1 MDVNKLRNIQSKI
14 ENKQNRIENRLI
26 SLLVQFSILQV
37 LTLGFSGCTN
47 TLYSER
53 QLKRIATSETAETA
67 QGESAMSSDNDGKTA
82 TPETSASKSASDLQ
96 EKVSRSMRIQTEP
109 GDQLISEELV
119 GDQAISN
126 ELGAEATP
134 RVIAETADKYTVNLV
149 KIDEQTLT
157 VGESTLTV
165 NDIINNNSQSILVGQ
180 WNSLKPYYGTIE
192 IQEQLFIKTV
202 NDLSSQILQ
211 IDEANQ
217 YELVDS
223 AGTYYL
229 PKDNNIEPIKY
240 IITDN
245 SGFKAVYVIARD
257 LGTSEVGLYR
267 LDYKANLTLAKDPSP
282 FKGSLRL
289 DELSPV
295 RLYENAEKY
304 QQFKVVYNVD
314 PQVAIKNM
322 AAGDVKL
329 EDIRNIS
336 VSINQFTRNV
346 ELDTPYM
353 IRNPGANSEQTIKV
367 QVGLYNPDS
376 GEIVTYSG
384 TFDYDI
390 TSKENVINLYEIVNN
405 NEVLES
411 ITK

>member
-1 MDVNKLRNIQSKI
+1 MDVNKLRNR
-14 ENKQNRIENRLI
+14 QNRIGNRLI
-26 SLLVQFSILQV
+26 SLLVQFSIIQA

-53 QLKRIATSETAETA
+53 QLKRIATAETAETA
-67 QGESAMSSDNDGKTA
+67 QGESAESSDNDGKTA
-82 TPETSASKSASDLQ
+82 TPETSVSKSASDLQ

-109 GDQLISEELV
+109 RDQLISEESV

-126 ELGAEATP
+126 DLGAEATP
-134 RVIAETADKYTVNLV
+134 ETADKYTVNLV

-157 VGESTLTV
+157 VGESTLTI
-165 NDIINNNSQSILVGQ
+165 NDIINNNSQAILVGQ

-192 IQEQLFIKTV
+192 IQEQLFIKAV
-202 NDLSSQILQ
+202 NDLSGQILQ

-229 PKDNNIEPIKY
+229 PKENNIEPIKY
-240 IITDN
+240 IIADN
-245 SGFKAVYVIARD
+245 SGLKAVYVIARD
-257 LGTSEVGLYR
+257 LETSEVGLYR

-353 IRNPGANSEQTIKV
+353 IRNPGGNSEQTIKV

-376 GEIVTYSG
+376 GKIVTYSG
-384 TFDYDI
+384 TFDYGI

>member
-1 MDVNKLRNIQSKI
+1 MDVNKLSNR
-14 ENKQNRIENRLI
+14 QNRIENRVI
-26 SLLVQFSILQV
+26 SLLVQFSIIQV

-53 QLKRIATSETAETA
+53 QLKRIATAETAETA
-67 QGESAMSSDNDGKTA
+67 QGESAKSSDNDGKTA
-82 TPETSASKSASDLQ
+82 TPETSVSKGASDLQ
-96 EKVSRSMRIQTEP
+96 EKVSRSMKIQAEP
-109 GDQLISEELV
+109 RDQLTSDELV
-119 GDQAISN
+119 SDQAISS
-126 ELGAEATP
+126 ESGAEVTSEVTS
-134 RVIAETADKYTVNLV
+134 RTADKYTINLV

-165 NDIINNNSQSILVGQ
+165 NDIINNNSQAILVGK

-192 IQEQLFIKTV
+192 IQEQLFIKAV

-217 YELVDS
+217 YELIDS
-223 AGTYYL
+223 AGTYYM

-245 SGFKAVYVIARD
+245 SGSKAVYVIARD
-257 LGTSEVGLYR
+257 LETSEVGLYR
-267 LDYKANLTLAKDPSP
+267 LDYKANLALAKDPSP

-289 DELSPV
+289 DDLSTV

-304 QQFKVVYNVD
+304 QQFKVVYSVD

-336 VSINQFTRNV
+336 VNINQFTRNV
-346 ELDTPYM
+346 ELGTLYM
-353 IRNPGANSEQTIKV
+353 VRNPGEKSEQTIKA
-367 QVGLYNPDS
+367 QVGIYNPDS

-384 TFDYDI
+384 TFDYDN
-390 TSKENVINLYEIVNN
+390 TSKENVINIYEIVNN
-405 NEVLES
+405 NEILES

>member
-1 MDVNKLRNIQSKI
+1 MDVNKLINRQ
-14 ENKQNRIENRLI
+14 NKIENRLI
-26 SLLVQFSILQV
+26 SLLVQFSIMQV

-53 QLKRIATSETAETA
+53 QLKRIATAETAETA
-67 QGESAMSSDNDGKTA
+67 QSESAKSSDDGKTA
-82 TPETSASKSASDLQ
+82 TPETSTSESAGDIQ
-96 EKVSRSMRIQTEP
+96 EKVSRSMKIQAEP
-109 GDQLISEELV
+109 RTQLIPEEPIS
-119 GDQAISN
+119 DQAISS
-126 ELGAEATP
+126 ESDAEVTP
-134 RVIAETADKYTVNLV
+134 KTTDKYTVNLV
-149 KIDEQTLT
+149 KTDEQTLT

-165 NDIINNNSQSILVGQ
+165 NDIINNNSQTILVGQ

-192 IQEQLFIKTV
+192 IQEKLFIKAV

-217 YELVDS
+217 YELIDS
-223 AGTYYL
+223 DRTYYTSKENSL
-229 PKDNNIEPIKY
+229 EPIKY
-240 IITDN
+240 IIIDN

-257 LGTSEVGLYR
+257 LETSEVGLYR
-267 LDYKANLTLAKDPSP
+267 LDYKANLALAKDPSP

-304 QQFKVVYNVD
+304 QQFKVVYSVD

-322 AAGDVKL
+322 AARDVKL

-346 ELDTPYM
+346 ELDTLYM
-353 IRNPGANSEQTIKV
+353 VRNPGENSEQTIKV

-376 GEIVTYSG
+376 GEIVTYNG
-384 TFDYDI
+384 TFDYDN

>member
-1 MDVNKLRNIQSKI
+1 MDVNKLRNRQ
-14 ENKQNRIENRLI
+14 NKIENRLI
-26 SLLVQFSILQV
+26 SLLVQFSIIQA

-53 QLKRIATSETAETA
+53 QLKRIATAETAETA
-67 QGESAMSSDNDGKTA
+67 QGESAKSSDNDGKTA
-82 TPETSASKSASDLQ
+82 TPETSASESAGDLQ
-96 EKVSRSMRIQTEP
+96 EKVSMSMKIQAEP
-109 GDQLISEELV
+109 RTQLIPEEPIS
-119 GDQAISN
+119 DQAISN
-126 ELGAEATP
+126 ELGAKVNPKT
-134 RVIAETADKYTVNLV
+134 TDKYTVNLV
-149 KIDEQTLT
+149 KTDEQTLT

-165 NDIINNNSQSILVGQ
+165 NDIINNNSQAILVGQ

-192 IQEQLFIKTV
+192 IQEKLFIKAV
-202 NDLSSQILQ
+202 NDLSSQIIQ

-217 YELVDS
+217 YELIDS
-223 AGTYYL
+223 DGTYYTS
-229 PKDNNIEPIKY
+229 KENSVEPIKY
-240 IITDN
+240 IIIDN

-267 LDYKANLTLAKDPSP
+267 LDYKANLILAKDPSP

-304 QQFKVVYNVD
+304 QQFKVVYSVD
-314 PQVAIKNM
+314 PQIAIKNM
-322 AAGDVKL
+322 AARDVKL

-346 ELDTPYM
+346 ELDTLYM
-353 IRNPGANSEQTIKV
+353 VRNPGEKSEQTIKA
-367 QVGLYNPDS
+367 QVGIYNPDN

-384 TFDYDI
+384 TFDYDN

-405 NEVLES
+405 NEILES

>member
-1 MDVNKLRNIQSKI
+1 MDVNKLRNRQ
-14 ENKQNRIENRLI
+14 NKIENRLT
-26 SLLVQFSILQV
+26 SLLVQFSIIQA

-53 QLKRIATSETAETA
+53 QLNRIATAETAETA
-67 QGESAMSSDNDGKTA
+67 QSESAKSSDNDDKTA
-82 TPETSASKSASDLQ
+82 TPETSASKNESDLQ
-96 EKVSRSMRIQTEP
+96 EKVSRSMKIQAEP
-109 GDQLISEELV
+109 RTQLIPEESV
-119 GDQAISN
+119 SDQAISGKS
-126 ELGAEATP
+126 GAEVASDK
-134 RVIAETADKYTVNLV
+134 AYKYTVNLV
-149 KIDEQTLT
+149 KVDEQTLT

-192 IQEQLFIKTV
+192 IQEQLFIKAV

-223 AGTYYL
+223 DGNYYI
-229 PKDNNIEPIKY
+229 PKENNIEPIKY

-245 SGFKAVYVIARD
+245 SGLKAVYVIARD
-257 LGTSEVGLYR
+257 LETSEVGLYR

-282 FKGSLRL
+282 FKGSLKL
-289 DELSPV
+289 DELSTV

-304 QQFKVVYNVD
+304 QQFKVVYSVD

-336 VSINQFTRNV
+336 VSMNQFTRNV

-353 IRNPGANSEQTIKV
+353 VRNPGGNSKQTIKA

>member
-1 MDVNKLRNIQSKI
+1 MDVNKLINRQNKI
-14 ENKQNRIENRLI
+14 ENKLI
-26 SLLVQFSILQV
+26 SLLVQFSIIQA

-47 TLYSER
+47 TLYSDR
-53 QLKRIATSETAETA
+53 QLKRIATAETAETA
-67 QGESAMSSDNDGKTA
+67 QSESAKCSDNDDKTA
-82 TPETSASKSASDLQ
+82 TPETSSDLQ
-96 EKVSRSMRIQTEP
+96 EKVSRSMKIQAEP
-109 GDQLISEELV
+109 RTQLIPEEPIS
-119 GDQAISN
+119 DQAISSESN
-126 ELGAEATP
+126 AEVTT
-134 RVIAETADKYTVNLV
+134 RQADKYTVNLV

-165 NDIINNNSQSILVGQ
+165 NDIINNNSQAILVGK

-192 IQEQLFIKTV
+192 IQEQLFIKAV

-223 AGTYYL
+223 AGTYYI
-229 PKDNNIEPIKY
+229 PKDNTIEPIKY

-245 SGFKAVYVIARD
+245 SGSKAVYVIARD
-257 LGTSEVGLYR
+257 LETSEVGLYR
-267 LDYKANLTLAKDPSP
+267 LDYKANLSLAKDPSP

-289 DELSPV
+289 DELSTV

-304 QQFKVVYNVD
+304 QQFKVVYSVE
-314 PQVAIKNM
+314 PQVAVKNM
-322 AAGDVKL
+322 AAGDVKP

-336 VSINQFTRNV
+336 VSINQLTRNV

-353 IRNPGANSEQTIKV
+353 IRNPGGNSKQTIKV
-367 QVGLYNPDS
+367 QVGIYNPDS

-384 TFDYDI
+384 TFDYDVA
-390 TSKENVINLYEIVNN
+390 SKENVINLYEIVNN

>member
-1 MDVNKLRNIQSKI
+1 MDVNKLRNRQ
-14 ENKQNRIENRLI
+14 NKIENRLI
-26 SLLVQFSILQV
+26 SLLVQFSIIQA

-53 QLKRIATSETAETA
+53 QLKRIATAETAETA
-67 QGESAMSSDNDGKTA
+67 QGESAKSSDNDGKTE

-96 EKVSRSMRIQTEP
+96 DKVSRSMKIQAEP
-109 GDQLISEELV
+109 RTQLIPEEPISDEALSSES
-119 GDQAISN
+119 D
-126 ELGAEATP
+126 AEVTP
-134 RVIAETADKYTVNLV
+134 KVIAETADKYTVNLV

-157 VGESTLTV
+157 VGESTLKV

-223 AGTYYL
+223 AGTYYM

-245 SGFKAVYVIARD
+245 SGSKAVYVIARD
-257 LGTSEVGLYR
+257 LGTSEAGLYR

-304 QQFKVVYNVD
+304 QQFKVVYSVD

-346 ELDTPYM
+346 ELDTTYM
-353 IRNPGANSEQTIKV
+353 VRNPGEKSEQTIKV

-384 TFDYDI
+384 TFDYDN

>member
-1 MDVNKLRNIQSKI
+1 MDVNELRNRQ
-14 ENKQNRIENRLI
+14 NKIENRLI
-26 SLLVQFSILQV
+26 SLLVQFSIMQV

-53 QLKRIATSETAETA
+53 QLKRIATAETAETA
-67 QGESAMSSDNDGKTA
+67 QSESAKSSDDNGKTA
-82 TPETSASKSASDLQ
+82 TPETSVSKSAGDLQ
-96 EKVSRSMRIQTEP
+96 EKVSRSMKIQAEP
-109 GDQLISEELV
+109 GTQLIPEEPIS
-119 GDQAISN
+119 DQTISN
-126 ELGAEATP
+126 ELGAEVTP
-134 RVIAETADKYTVNLV
+134 KVIAETTDKYTVNLV

-165 NDIINNNSQSILVGQ
+165 NDIVNNNSQAILVGQ

-192 IQEQLFIKTV
+192 IQEKLFIKAV

-217 YELVDS
+217 YELIDS
-223 AGTYYL
+223 DGTYYTS
-229 PKDNNIEPIKY
+229 KENSVEPIKY
-240 IITDN
+240 IIIDN

-257 LGTSEVGLYR
+257 LETSEVGLYR
-267 LDYKANLTLAKDPSP
+267 LDYKANLILAKDPSP

-295 RLYENAEKY
+295 RLYENSEKY
-304 QQFKVVYNVD
+304 QQFKVVYSVD
-314 PQVAIKNM
+314 PQIDIKNM

-346 ELDTPYM
+346 ELDTLYM
-353 IRNPGANSEQTIKV
+353 VRNPGEKSEQTIKA
-367 QVGLYNPDS
+367 QVGIYNPDS

-384 TFDYDI
+384 TFDYDN

>member
-1 MDVNKLRNIQSKI
+1 MDVNELRNRQ
-14 ENKQNRIENRLI
+14 NKIENRLI
-26 SLLVQFSILQV
+26 SLLVQFSIMQV

-53 QLKRIATSETAETA
+53 QLKRIATAETAETA
-67 QGESAMSSDNDGKTA
+67 QSESAKSSDDNGKTA
-82 TPETSASKSASDLQ
+82 TPETSVSESAGALQ
-96 EKVSRSMRIQTEP
+96 EKVSRSMKIQAEP
-109 GDQLISEELV
+109 RTQLIPEEPIS
-119 GDQAISN
+119 DQTISN
-126 ELGAEATP
+126 ELGAEVTP
-134 RVIAETADKYTVNLV
+134 KVIAETTYKYTVNLV
-149 KIDEQTLT
+149 KINEQTLT

-165 NDIINNNSQSILVGQ
+165 NDIVNNNSQAILVGQ

-192 IQEQLFIKTV
+192 IQEKLFIKAV

-217 YELVDS
+217 YELIDS
-223 AGTYYL
+223 DGTYYTS
-229 PKDNNIEPIKY
+229 KENSVEPIKY
-240 IITDN
+240 IIIDN

-257 LGTSEVGLYR
+257 LETSEVGLYR
-267 LDYKANLTLAKDPSP
+267 LDYKANLILAKDPSP

-304 QQFKVVYNVD
+304 QQFKVVYSVD
-314 PQVAIKNM
+314 PQIAIKNM

-346 ELDTPYM
+346 ELDTLYM
-353 IRNPGANSEQTIKV
+353 VRNPGEKSEQTIKA
-367 QVGLYNPDS
+367 QVGIYNPDS

-384 TFDYDI
+384 TFDYDN

>member
-1 MDVNKLRNIQSKI
+1 MDVNKLINRQ
-14 ENKQNRIENRLI
+14 NKIENRLI
-26 SLLVQFSILQV
+26 SLLVQFSIIQV

-47 TLYSER
+47 TLYSDR
-53 QLKRIATSETAETA
+53 QLKRIATAETAETA
-67 QGESAMSSDNDGKTA
+67 QSESAKSSDNDGKTA
-82 TPETSASKSASDLQ
+82 TPETSTSKNESDIQ
-96 EKVSRSMRIQTEP
+96 EKVSRSMKIQAEP
-109 GDQLISEELV
+109 GTQLIPEEPIS
-119 GDQAISN
+119 DQAISN
-126 ELGAEATP
+126 ELGAEVTP
-134 RVIAETADKYTVNLV
+134 KVIAETADKYTVNLV
-149 KIDEQTLT
+149 KTDEQTLT

-165 NDIINNNSQSILVGQ
+165 NDIINNNSQAILVGQ

-192 IQEQLFIKTV
+192 IQEKLFIKAV

-217 YELVDS
+217 YELIDS
-223 AGTYYL
+223 DGTYYTS
-229 PKDNNIEPIKY
+229 KENSVEPIKY
-240 IITDN
+240 IIIDN

-257 LGTSEVGLYR
+257 LETSEVGLYR
-267 LDYKANLTLAKDPSP
+267 LDYKANLALAKDPSP

-304 QQFKVVYNVD
+304 QQFKVVYSVD

-322 AAGDVKL
+322 AARDVKL

-346 ELDTPYM
+346 ELDTLYM
-353 IRNPGANSEQTIKV
+353 VRNPGENSEQTIKV

-384 TFDYDI
+384 TFDYDN

>member
-1 MDVNKLRNIQSKI
+1 MDVNKLRNR
-14 ENKQNRIENRLI
+14 QNRIENRLI
-26 SLLVQFSILQV
+26 SLLVQFSIIQA

-53 QLKRIATSETAETA
+53 QLKRIATAETAETA
-67 QGESAMSSDNDGKTA
+67 QSESAKSSDNDGKTA
-82 TPETSASKSASDLQ
+82 TPETASDLQ
-96 EKVSRSMRIQTEP
+96 EKVSRSMKIQAEP
-109 GDQLISEELV
+109 RTQLIPEEPV
-119 GDQAISN
+119 SDEAISSKS
-126 ELGAEATP
+126 GAEVTP
-134 RVIAETADKYTVNLV
+134 KTADKYTVNLV
-149 KIDEQTLT
+149 KVNEQTLT

-165 NDIINNNSQSILVGQ
+165 NDIINNNSQSILVGK

-192 IQEQLFIKTV
+192 IQEQLFIKAV

-217 YELVDS
+217 YELIDS
-223 AGTYYL
+223 DGTYYI
-229 PKDNNIEPIKY
+229 PKDNNVEPIKY
-240 IITDN
+240 IINDN
-245 SGFKAVYVIARD
+245 SGSKAVYVIARD
-257 LGTSEVGLYR
+257 LETSEVGLYR
-267 LDYKANLTLAKDPSP
+267 LDYKANLSLAKDPSP

-289 DELSPV
+289 EDLSTI

-304 QQFKVVYNVD
+304 QQFKVVYSID
-314 PQVAIKNM
+314 PQIAVKNI
-322 AAGDVKL
+322 AAGDVKP

-336 VSINQFTRNV
+336 VSINQLTRNV

-353 IRNPGANSEQTIKV
+353 LRNPGGNSKQTIKV

-384 TFDYDI
+384 NFDYDT

>member
-1 MDVNKLRNIQSKI
+1 MDVNKMRNRQ
-14 ENKQNRIENRLI
+14 NKIENRLI
-26 SLLVQFSILQV
+26 SLLVQFSMIQA

-53 QLKRIATSETAETA
+53 QLKRIATAETAETA
-67 QGESAMSSDNDGKTA
+67 QSESARSSDNDGKTA
-82 TPETSASKSASDLQ
+82 TPETSSDLQ
-96 EKVSRSMRIQTEP
+96 EKVSRSMKIQAEP
-109 GDQLISEELV
+109 RTQLTSEEPIS
-119 GDQAISN
+119 DQAISN

-134 RVIAETADKYTVNLV
+134 KMTDKYTVNLV
-149 KIDEQTLT
+149 KVNEQTLT

-165 NDIINNNSQSILVGQ
+165 NDIINNNSQAILVGK

-192 IQEQLFIKTV
+192 IQEQLFIKAV

-223 AGTYYL
+223 AGTYYTS
-229 PKDNNIEPIKY
+229 KENSIEPIKY
-240 IITDN
+240 IIIDN

-257 LGTSEVGLYR
+257 LETSEVGLYR

-289 DELSPV
+289 DELSAV

-304 QQFKVVYNVD
+304 QQFKVVYSVD

-322 AAGDVKL
+322 AAGDVKP

-336 VSINQFTRNV
+336 VSINQLTRNV

-353 IRNPGANSEQTIKV
+353 IRNPGGNSKQTIKV
-367 QVGLYNPDS
+367 QVGIYNPDS

-384 TFDYDI
+384 TFDYDN

>member
-1 MDVNKLRNIQSKI
+1 MDVNKLSNRQNRI

-26 SLLVQFSILQV
+26 SLLVQFSIIQA

-53 QLKRIATSETAETA
+53 QLKRIATAETAETA
-67 QGESAMSSDNDGKTA
+67 QGESAKSSDNDDRTA
-82 TPETSASKSASDLQ
+82 TPETSSDVQ
-96 EKVSRSMRIQTEP
+96 EKVSRSMKIQVEP
-109 GDQLISEELV
+109 RTQLIPEEPIS
-119 GDQAISN
+119 DEAISSKS
-126 ELGAEATP
+126 GAEVT
-134 RVIAETADKYTVNLV
+134 TKTTDKYTVNLV

-165 NDIINNNSQSILVGQ
+165 NDIINNNSQAILVGK

-192 IQEQLFIKTV
+192 IQEQLFIKAV

-223 AGTYYL
+223 AGTYYI
-229 PKDNNIEPIKY
+229 PKDNNIKPIKY
-240 IITDN
+240 IIADN
-245 SGFKAVYVIARD
+245 SGLKAVYVIARD
-257 LGTSEVGLYR
+257 LETSEVGLYR

-304 QQFKVVYNVD
+304 QQFKVVYSVD

-329 EDIRNIS
+329 EDIRNVS

-346 ELDTPYM
+346 ELDTPYI
-353 IRNPGANSEQTIKV
+353 IRNPGGNSEQTIKV

-390 TSKENVINLYEIVNN
+390 ISKENVINLYEIVNN

>member
-1 MDVNKLRNIQSKI
+1 MDVNELRNIQ
-14 ENKQNRIENRLI
+14 NKIENRLI
-26 SLLVQFSILQV
+26 SLLVQFSIIQA

-53 QLKRIATSETAETA
+53 QLKRIATAETAETA
-67 QGESAMSSDNDGKTA
+67 QGESAKSSDNDGKTEN
-82 TPETSASKSASDLQ
+82 PETSASKSASDIQ
-96 EKVSRSMRIQTEP
+96 EKVSRSIKIQAEP
-109 GDQLISEELV
+109 RAQLIPEEPIS
-119 GDQAISN
+119 DQAISN

-134 RVIAETADKYTVNLV
+134 KVIAETADKYTVNLV

-165 NDIINNNSQSILVGQ
+165 NDIINNNSQAILVGK

-192 IQEQLFIKTV
+192 IQEQLFIKAV

-240 IITDN
+240 IITDD

-257 LGTSEVGLYR
+257 LETSEVGLYR
-267 LDYKANLTLAKDPSP
+267 LDYKANLTLSKDPSP

-289 DELSPV
+289 DELSTV

-304 QQFKVVYNVD
+304 QQFKVVYSID

-322 AAGDVKL
+322 AARDVKL

-346 ELDTPYM
+346 ELDTLYM
-353 IRNPGANSEQTIKV
+353 VRNPGEKSEQTIKA
-367 QVGLYNPDS
+367 QVGIYNPDS

-384 TFDYDI
+384 TFDYDN

>member
-1 MDVNKLRNIQSKI
+1 MDVSKLRNR
-14 ENKQNRIENRLI
+14 QNRIENRLI
-26 SLLVQFSILQV
+26 SLLVQFSIIQA

-53 QLKRIATSETAETA
+53 QLKRIATAETAETA

-82 TPETSASKSASDLQ
+82 TPETSSDLQ
-96 EKVSRSMRIQTEP
+96 EKVSRSMKIQAEP
-109 GDQLISEELV
+109 RTQLIPEEPIS
-119 GDQAISN
+119 DQAISS
-126 ELGAEATP
+126 ESDAEVTP
-134 RVIAETADKYTVNLV
+134 KTTDKYTVNLV
-149 KIDEQTLT
+149 KINEQTLT

-165 NDIINNNSQSILVGQ
+165 NDIINNNSQAILVGK

-223 AGTYYL
+223 AGTYYI
-229 PKDNNIEPIKY
+229 PKENNIEPIKY
-240 IITDN
+240 IITDD

-257 LGTSEVGLYR
+257 LETSEVGLYR
-267 LDYKANLTLAKDPSP
+267 LDYKANLALAKDPSP

-289 DELSPV
+289 DELSTV

-304 QQFKVVYNVD
+304 QQFKVVYSVD

-322 AAGDVKL
+322 AAGDVKP

-336 VSINQFTRNV
+336 VSINQLTRNV

-353 IRNPGANSEQTIKV
+353 IRNPGGNSKQTIKV
-367 QVGLYNPDS
+367 QVGIYNPDS

-384 TFDYDI
+384 TFDYDN

>member
-1 MDVNKLRNIQSKI
+1 MDVNKLRNIQ
-14 ENKQNRIENRLI
+14 NKIENRLT
-26 SLLVQFSILQV
+26 SLLVQFSIIQA

-47 TLYSER
+47 TLYSDR
-53 QLKRIATSETAETA
+53 QLKRIATAETAETA
-67 QGESAMSSDNDGKTA
+67 QSESAKSSDSDGKTA
-82 TPETSASKSASDLQ
+82 TPETSTSKSASDLQ
-96 EKVSRSMRIQTEP
+96 EKVSRSMKIQAEP
-109 GDQLISEELV
+109 RTQLIPEEPIS
-119 GDQAISN
+119 DQAISN
-126 ELGAEATP
+126 ELGAEVTP
-134 RVIAETADKYTVNLV
+134 KTTDKYTVNLA

-165 NDIINNNSQSILVGQ
+165 NDIINNNSQAILVGQ

-192 IQEQLFIKTV
+192 IQEKLFIKAV

-223 AGTYYL
+223 AGTYYI
-229 PKDNNIEPIKY
+229 PKDNIEPIKY
-240 IITDN
+240 IITDD

-257 LGTSEVGLYR
+257 LETSEVGLYR

-289 DELSPV
+289 DELSTV

-304 QQFKVVYNVD
+304 QQFKVVYSVD

-346 ELDTPYM
+346 ELDTLYM
-353 IRNPGANSEQTIKV
+353 VRNPGEKSEQTIKA
-367 QVGLYNPDS
+367 QVGIYNPDS

-384 TFDYDI
+384 TFDYDN

>member
-1 MDVNKLRNIQSKI
+1 MDVNKLRNR
-14 ENKQNRIENRLI
+14 QNRIENRLI
-26 SLLVQFSILQV
+26 SLLVQFSIIQA

-53 QLKRIATSETAETA
+53 QLERIATAETAETA
-67 QGESAMSSDNDGKTA
+67 QSESAKSSDNDG
-82 TPETSASKSASDLQ
+82 ETETTESASDLQ
-96 EKVSRSMRIQTEP
+96 EKVSRSMKIQAEP
-109 GDQLISEELV
+109 RTQLTSEEPV
-119 GDQAISN
+119 SDEAISN
-126 ELGAEATP
+126 ELGAEVNP
-134 RVIAETADKYTVNLV
+134 RKTDKYTVNLV
-149 KIDEQTLT
+149 KVDEQTLT

-165 NDIINNNSQSILVGQ
+165 NDIVNNNSQSILVGK

-192 IQEQLFIKTV
+192 IQEQLFIKAV

-223 AGTYYL
+223 DGNYYI
-229 PKDNNIEPIKY
+229 PKENNIEPIKY

-245 SGFKAVYVIARD
+245 SGSKAVYVIARD
-257 LGTSEVGLYR
+257 LETSEVGLYR
-267 LDYKANLTLAKDPSP
+267 LDYKANLSLAKDPSP

-289 DELSPV
+289 EDLSTV

-304 QQFKVVYNVD
+304 QQFKVVYSIDSQIAV
-314 PQVAIKNM
+314 KNM
-322 AAGDVKL
+322 AAGDVKP

-336 VSINQFTRNV
+336 VSINQLTRNV
-346 ELDTPYM
+346 ELDTLYM
-353 IRNPGANSEQTIKV
+353 VRNPGEKSEQTIKA
-367 QVGLYNPDS
+367 QVGIYNPDS

-384 TFDYDI
+384 NFDYDT

>member
-1 MDVNKLRNIQSKI
+1 MDVNKLRNRQNKI
-14 ENKQNRIENRLI
+14 ENKLI
-26 SLLVQFSILQV
+26 SLLVQFSIIQV

-53 QLKRIATSETAETA
+53 QLKRIATAETAETA
-67 QGESAMSSDNDGKTA
+67 QDESAKSSDNDAGKIE
-82 TPETSASKSASDLQ
+82 TPETSETPVSKSISDVQ
-96 EKVSRSMRIQTEP
+96 EKVSKSMKIQAEP
-109 GDQLISEELV
+109 RTQLMSEEPV
-119 GDQAISN
+119 SDQTVDN
-126 ELGAEATP
+126 NLNAEVT
-134 RVIAETADKYTVNLV
+134 AETANKYTVNLIKV
-149 KIDEQTLT
+149 DEQTLT

-192 IQEQLFIKTV
+192 IQEQLFIKAV

-217 YELVDS
+217 YELIDS
-223 AGTYYL
+223 DGTYYI
-229 PKDNNIEPIKY
+229 PKENNIEPIKY

-257 LGTSEVGLYR
+257 LGTQEVQLYR
-267 LDYKANLTLAKDPSP
+267 LDYKVNLTLAKKPSP
-282 FKGSLRL
+282 FKGSLKL
-289 DELSPV
+289 DELSTV
-295 RLYENAEKY
+295 KLYENAEKY
-304 QQFKVVYNVD
+304 QQFKVVYSID
-314 PQVAIKNM
+314 PQVAINNM
-322 AAGDVKL
+322 AARDVKL

-336 VSINQFTRNV
+336 VSIDQLTKNV

-353 IRNPGANSEQTIKV
+353 VRNPGGNSEQTIKA

-384 TFDYDI
+384 TFDYDN

>member
-1 MDVNKLRNIQSKI
+1 MDVNELINRQNKI
-14 ENKQNRIENRLI
+14 ENKLI
-26 SLLVQFSILQV
+26 SLLVQFSIIQV

-53 QLKRIATSETAETA
+53 QLKRIATAETAETA
-67 QGESAMSSDNDGKTA
+67 QGESAKSSDNDGKTA
-82 TPETSASKSASDLQ
+82 TPETSVSKGASDLQ
-96 EKVSRSMRIQTEP
+96 EKVSRSMKIQAEP
-109 GDQLISEELV
+109 RTQLIPEEPIS
-119 GDQAISN
+119 DQAISS
-126 ELGAEATP
+126 ESDAEVTP
-134 RVIAETADKYTVNLV
+134 KTTDKYTVNLV
-149 KIDEQTLT
+149 KINEQTLT
-157 VGESTLTV
+157 VGENTLTV
-165 NDIINNNSQSILVGQ
+165 NDIINNNSQAILVGQ

-192 IQEQLFIKTV
+192 IQEKLFIKAV

-217 YELVDS
+217 YELIDS
-223 AGTYYL
+223 DGTYYTS
-229 PKDNNIEPIKY
+229 KENSVEPIKY
-240 IITDN
+240 IIIDN

-257 LGTSEVGLYR
+257 LETSEVGLYR

-304 QQFKVVYNVD
+304 QQFKVVYSVD

-346 ELDTPYM
+346 ELDTTYM
-353 IRNPGANSEQTIKV
+353 VRNPGEKSEQTIKA
-367 QVGLYNPDS
+367 QVGIYNSDS

-384 TFDYDI
+384 TFDYDN
-390 TSKENVINLYEIVNN
+390 TYKENVINLYEIVNN

>member
-1 MDVNKLRNIQSKI
+1 MDVNELINRQ
-14 ENKQNRIENRLI
+14 NKIENRLI
-26 SLLVQFSILQV
+26 SLLVQFSIIQV

-47 TLYSER
+47 TLYSDR
-53 QLKRIATSETAETA
+53 QLKRIATAETAETA
-67 QGESAMSSDNDGKTA
+67 QSENAKSSDNDGKTA
-82 TPETSASKSASDLQ
+82 TPETSASKSESDLQ
-96 EKVSRSMRIQTEP
+96 EKVSRSMKIQAEP
-109 GDQLISEELV
+109 RTQLIPEEPIS
-119 GDQAISN
+119 DQAISS
-126 ELGAEATP
+126 ESGAEVTSEVTS
-134 RVIAETADKYTVNLV
+134 RTADKYTVNLV

-165 NDIINNNSQSILVGQ
+165 NDIINNNSQAILVGK

-192 IQEQLFIKTV
+192 IQEKLFIKAV

-240 IITDN
+240 IITDD

-257 LGTSEVGLYR
+257 LETSEVGLYR

-289 DELSPV
+289 DELSTV

-304 QQFKVVYNVD
+304 QQFKVVYSVD
-314 PQVAIKNM
+314 SQIAIKNM
-322 AAGDVKL
+322 AAGDVKP

-336 VSINQFTRNV
+336 VSMNQFTRNV

-353 IRNPGANSEQTIKV
+353 IRNPGGNSEQTIKV

>member
-1 MDVNKLRNIQSKI
+1 MDVNELRNRQ
-14 ENKQNRIENRLI
+14 NKIENRLI
-26 SLLVQFSILQV
+26 SLLVQFSIMQV

-53 QLKRIATSETAETA
+53 QLKRIATAETAETA
-67 QGESAMSSDNDGKTA
+67 QSESAKSSDDNGKTA
-82 TPETSASKSASDLQ
+82 TPETSVSKSASDLQ
-96 EKVSRSMRIQTEP
+96 EKVSRSMKIQAEP
-109 GDQLISEELV
+109 GTQLIPEEPIS
-119 GDQAISN
+119 DQTISN
-126 ELGAEATP
+126 ELGAEVTP
-134 RVIAETADKYTVNLV
+134 KVIAETTDKYTVNLV
-149 KIDEQTLT
+149 KINEQTLT
-157 VGESTLTV
+157 VGESTLTI
-165 NDIINNNSQSILVGQ
+165 NDIINNNSQAILVGQ

-192 IQEQLFIKTV
+192 IQEKLFIKAV

-217 YELVDS
+217 YELIDS
-223 AGTYYL
+223 DGTYYTS
-229 PKDNNIEPIKY
+229 KENSVEPIKY
-240 IITDN
+240 IITDD

-257 LGTSEVGLYR
+257 LETSEVGLYR
-267 LDYKANLTLAKDPSP
+267 LDYKANLILAKDPSP

-304 QQFKVVYNVD
+304 QQFKVVYSVD
-314 PQVAIKNM
+314 PQIAIKNM

-346 ELDTPYM
+346 ELDTLYM
-353 IRNPGANSEQTIKV
+353 VRNPGEKSEQTIKA
-367 QVGLYNPDS
+367 QVGIYNPDS

-384 TFDYDI
+384 TFDYDN

>member
-1 MDVNKLRNIQSKI
+1 MDVNELINRQNKI
-14 ENKQNRIENRLI
+14 ENKLI
-26 SLLVQFSILQV
+26 SLLVQFSIIQV

-53 QLKRIATSETAETA
+53 QLNRIATAETAETA
-67 QGESAMSSDNDGKTA
+67 QGESAKSSDNDDKTA
-82 TPETSASKSASDLQ
+82 TPETSTSKSASDLQ
-96 EKVSRSMRIQTEP
+96 EKVSRSMKIQAEP
-109 GDQLISEELV
+109 RDQLIPEEPIS
-119 GDQAISN
+119 DQAISS
-126 ELGAEATP
+126 ESDAE
-134 RVIAETADKYTVNLV
+134 VIAETTDKYTVNLV
-149 KIDEQTLT
+149 KINEQTLT
-157 VGESTLTV
+157 VGESTLTI
-165 NDIINNNSQSILVGQ
+165 NDIVNNNSQAILVGK

-192 IQEQLFIKTV
+192 IQEQLFIKAV

-240 IITDN
+240 IITDD

-257 LGTSEVGLYR
+257 LETSEVGLYR
-267 LDYKANLTLAKDPSP
+267 LDYKANLTLSKDPSP

-289 DELSPV
+289 DELSTV

-304 QQFKVVYNVD
+304 QQFKVVYSID

-322 AAGDVKL
+322 AARDVKL

-346 ELDTPYM
+346 ELDTLYM
-353 IRNPGANSEQTIKV
+353 VRNPGEKSEQTIKA
-367 QVGLYNPDS
+367 QVGIYNPDS

-384 TFDYDI
+384 TFDYDN

>member
-1 MDVNKLRNIQSKI
+1 MDVNKLINRQ
-14 ENKQNRIENRLI
+14 NKIENRLI
-26 SLLVQFSILQV
+26 SLLVQFSIIQV

-53 QLKRIATSETAETA
+53 QLKRIATAETAETA
-67 QGESAMSSDNDGKTA
+67 QSESAKSSDNDGKTA
-82 TPETSASKSASDLQ
+82 TPETSASESAGDLQ
-96 EKVSRSMRIQTEP
+96 EKVSRSMKIQAEP
-109 GDQLISEELV
+109 RDQLIPEEPIS
-119 GDQAISN
+119 DQGVSN
-126 ELGAEATP
+126 ELSAEVTP
-134 RVIAETADKYTVNLV
+134 KVIAETADKYTVNLV
-149 KIDEQTLT
+149 KINEQTLT

-165 NDIINNNSQSILVGQ
+165 NDIINNNSQAILVGQ

-192 IQEQLFIKTV
+192 IQEKLFIKAV

-217 YELVDS
+217 YDLIDS
-223 AGTYYL
+223 DGTYYTS
-229 PKDNNIEPIKY
+229 KENSVEPIKY
-240 IITDN
+240 IIIDN
-245 SGFKAVYVIARD
+245 SGFEAVYVIARD
-257 LGTSEVGLYR
+257 LETSEVGLYR
-267 LDYKANLTLAKDPSP
+267 LDYKANLALAKDPSP

-304 QQFKVVYNVD
+304 QQFKVVYSVD

-322 AAGDVKL
+322 TAGDVKL

-346 ELDTPYM
+346 ELDTLYM
-353 IRNPGANSEQTIKV
+353 VKNPGEKSEQTIKA
-367 QVGLYNPDS
+367 QAGIYNPDS

-384 TFDYDI
+384 TFDYDN

>member
-1 MDVNKLRNIQSKI
+1 MDVNKLRNI
-14 ENKQNRIENRLI
+14 QNRIENRLI
-26 SLLVQFSILQV
+26 SLLVQFSIIQV

-53 QLKRIATSETAETA
+53 QLKRIATAETAETA
-67 QGESAMSSDNDGKTA
+67 QSESAKSSDNDGKTA
-82 TPETSASKSASDLQ
+82 TPETSTSKSASDLQ
-96 EKVSRSMRIQTEP
+96 EKVSRSMKIQAEP
-109 GDQLISEELV
+109 RDQLIPEEPV
-119 GDQAISN
+119 SDQAISS
-126 ELGAEATP
+126 ELGAEVTSD
-134 RVIAETADKYTVNLV
+134 TAAKYTVNLV
-149 KIDEQTLT
+149 KINEQTLT
-157 VGESTLTV
+157 VGESTLTI
-165 NDIINNNSQSILVGQ
+165 NDIINNNSQAILVGK

-192 IQEQLFIKTV
+192 IQEQLFIKAV
-202 NDLSSQILQ
+202 NGLSSQILQ

-217 YELVDS
+217 YELIDS
-223 AGTYYL
+223 DGTYYI
-229 PKDNNIEPIKY
+229 PKENNIEPIKY

-245 SGFKAVYVIARD
+245 SGVKAVYVIARD
-257 LGTSEVGLYR
+257 LETSEVGLYR
-267 LDYKANLTLAKDPSP
+267 LDYKANLALAKDPSP

-295 RLYENAEKY
+295 RLYENAERY
-304 QQFKVVYNVD
+304 QQFKVVYSVD

-353 IRNPGANSEQTIKV
+353 VRNPGGNSKQTIRV
-367 QVGLYNPDS
+367 QIGLYNPDS

-384 TFDYDI
+384 TFDYDN

>member
-1 MDVNKLRNIQSKI
+1 MDVNKLRNIQ
-14 ENKQNRIENRLI
+14 NKIENRLT

-53 QLKRIATSETAETA
+53 QLKRIATAETAETA
-67 QGESAMSSDNDGKTA
+67 QGESAKSSDNDGKTA
-82 TPETSASKSASDLQ
+82 TPETSVSKSANDLQ

-109 GDQLISEELV
+109 RDQLISEESV

-126 ELGAEATP
+126 DLGAEVNPKT
-134 RVIAETADKYTVNLV
+134 TDKYTVNLV

-165 NDIINNNSQSILVGQ
+165 NDIVNNNSQSILVGQ

-229 PKDNNIEPIKY
+229 PKENNIEPIKY

-245 SGFKAVYVIARD
+245 SGFKDIYIIARD
-257 LGTSEVGLYR
+257 LETSEVGLYR
-267 LDYKANLTLAKDPSP
+267 LDYKANLALAKDPSP

-289 DELSPV
+289 DELSAV

-304 QQFKVVYNVD
+304 QQFKVVYSVD

-346 ELDTPYM
+346 EIDTLYM
-353 IRNPGANSEQTIKV
+353 VRNPGEKSEQTIKA
-367 QVGLYNPDS
+367 QVGIYNPDS

-384 TFDYDI
+384 TFDYDN

>member
-1 MDVNKLRNIQSKI
+1 MDVNKMRNRQ
-14 ENKQNRIENRLI
+14 NKIENRLI
-26 SLLVQFSILQV
+26 SLLVQFSIIQA

-53 QLKRIATSETAETA
+53 QLKRIATAETAETA
-67 QGESAMSSDNDGKTA
+67 QGESAMSSDNDGKTE
-82 TPETSASKSASDLQ
+82 TPETSSDVQ
-96 EKVSRSMRIQTEP
+96 EKVSRSMKIQAEP
-109 GDQLISEELV
+109 RTQLIPEEPIS
-119 GDQAISN
+119 DQAISN
-126 ELGAEATP
+126 DLGAEATP
-134 RVIAETADKYTVNLV
+134 KVIAETADKYTVNLV

-157 VGESTLTV
+157 VGESTLTI
-165 NDIINNNSQSILVGQ
+165 NDIINNNSQAILVGK

-192 IQEQLFIKTV
+192 IQEQLFIKAV

-217 YELVDS
+217 YELIDS
-223 AGTYYL
+223 DGTYYI
-229 PKDNNIEPIKY
+229 PKDNTVEPIKY

-245 SGFKAVYVIARD
+245 SGSKAVYVIARD
-257 LGTSEVGLYR
+257 LETSEVGLYR
-267 LDYKANLTLAKDPSP
+267 LDYKANLSLAKDPSP

-289 DELSPV
+289 DELSTV

-304 QQFKVVYNVD
+304 QQFKVVYSVD
-314 PQVAIKNM
+314 PQIAVKNM
-322 AAGDVKL
+322 AAGDVKP

-336 VSINQFTRNV
+336 VSINQLTRNV

-353 IRNPGANSEQTIKV
+353 IRNPGGNSKQTIRV
-367 QVGLYNPDS
+367 QVGIYSPDS

-384 TFDYDI
+384 TFDYDT

>member
-1 MDVNKLRNIQSKI
+1 MDVNELINRQNKI
-14 ENKQNRIENRLI
+14 ENRII
-26 SLLVQFSILQV
+26 SLLVQFSIIQV

-53 QLKRIATSETAETA
+53 QLKRIATAETAETA
-67 QGESAMSSDNDGKTA
+67 QGESAKSSDNDGKTA
-82 TPETSASKSASDLQ
+82 TPETSVSKGASDLQ
-96 EKVSRSMRIQTEP
+96 EKVSRSMKIQAEP
-109 GDQLISEELV
+109 RTQLIPEEPIS
-119 GDQAISN
+119 DQAISS
-126 ELGAEATP
+126 ESDAEVTP
-134 RVIAETADKYTVNLV
+134 KTTDKYTVNLV
-149 KIDEQTLT
+149 KINEQTLT
-157 VGESTLTV
+157 VGENTLTV
-165 NDIINNNSQSILVGQ
+165 NDIINNNSQAILVGQ

-192 IQEQLFIKTV
+192 IQEKLFIKAV

-217 YELVDS
+217 YELIDS
-223 AGTYYL
+223 DGTYYTS
-229 PKDNNIEPIKY
+229 KENSVEPIKY
-240 IITDN
+240 IIIDN

-257 LGTSEVGLYR
+257 LETSEVGLYR

-304 QQFKVVYNVD
+304 QQFKVVYSVD

-346 ELDTPYM
+346 ELDTTYM
-353 IRNPGANSEQTIKV
+353 VRNPGEKSEQTIKA
-367 QVGLYNPDS
+367 QVGIYNSDS

-384 TFDYDI
+384 TFDYDN
-390 TSKENVINLYEIVNN
+390 TYKENVINLYEIVNN

>member
-1 MDVNKLRNIQSKI
+1 MDVNELRNRQ
-14 ENKQNRIENRLI
+14 NKIENRLI
-26 SLLVQFSILQV
+26 SLLVQFSIMQV

-53 QLKRIATSETAETA
+53 QLKRIATAETAETA
-67 QGESAMSSDNDGKTA
+67 QSESAKSSDDNGKTA
-82 TPETSASKSASDLQ
+82 TPETSVSKSASDLQ
-96 EKVSRSMRIQTEP
+96 EKVSRSMKIQAEP
-109 GDQLISEELV
+109 RTQLIPEEPIS
-119 GDQAISN
+119 DQTISN
-126 ELGAEATP
+126 ELGAEVTP
-134 RVIAETADKYTVNLV
+134 KTTDKYTVNLV

-157 VGESTLTV
+157 VGESTLTI
-165 NDIINNNSQSILVGQ
+165 NDIINNNSQAILVGQ

-192 IQEQLFIKTV
+192 IQEKLFIKAV

-217 YELVDS
+217 YELMDS
-223 AGTYYL
+223 DGTYYTS
-229 PKDNNIEPIKY
+229 KENSVEPIKY
-240 IITDN
+240 IIIDN

-257 LGTSEVGLYR
+257 LETSEVGLYR
-267 LDYKANLTLAKDPSP
+267 LDYKANLILAKDPSP

-304 QQFKVVYNVD
+304 QQFKVVYSVD

-322 AAGDVKL
+322 AAGDVKP

-346 ELDTPYM
+346 ELDILYM
-353 IRNPGANSEQTIKV
+353 VRNPGENSEQTIKA
-367 QVGLYNPDS
+367 QVGIYNPDS

-384 TFDYDI
+384 TFDYDN

>member
-1 MDVNKLRNIQSKI
+1 MDVNKMRNRQ
-14 ENKQNRIENRLI
+14 NKIENRLI
-26 SLLVQFSILQV
+26 SLLVQISIIQV

-53 QLKRIATSETAETA
+53 QLKRIATAETAETA
-67 QGESAMSSDNDGKTA
+67 QGESAKSSDNDGKTE
-82 TPETSASKSASDLQ
+82 TPETSASKSESDIQ
-96 EKVSRSMRIQTEP
+96 EKVSRSMKIQAEP
-109 GDQLISEELV
+109 GTQLIPEEPIS
-119 GDQAISN
+119 DQTISN
-126 ELGAEATP
+126 ELGAEVTP
-134 RVIAETADKYTVNLV
+134 KTTDKYTVNLV

-157 VGESTLTV
+157 VGESTLTI
-165 NDIINNNSQSILVGQ
+165 NDIVNNNSQAILVGQ

-192 IQEQLFIKTV
+192 IQEKLFIKAV

-217 YELVDS
+217 YELIDS
-223 AGTYYL
+223 DGTYYTS
-229 PKDNNIEPIKY
+229 KETSIEPIKY
-240 IITDN
+240 IIIDD

-257 LGTSEVGLYR
+257 LETSEVGLYR

-304 QQFKVVYNVD
+304 QQFKVVYSVD

-346 ELDTPYM
+346 ELDTTYM
-353 IRNPGANSEQTIKV
+353 VRNPGEKSEQTIKA
-367 QVGLYNPDS
+367 QVGIYNPDS

-384 TFDYDI
+384 TFDYDN

>member
-1 MDVNKLRNIQSKI
+1 MDVNELRNRQNKI

-67 QGESAMSSDNDGKTA
+67 QSESAKSSDNDGKTA
-82 TPETSASKSASDLQ
+82 TPETSVSKGASDLQ
-96 EKVSRSMRIQTEP
+96 EKVSRSMKIQEEP
-109 GDQLISEELV
+109 RTQLIPEEPIS
-119 GDQAISN
+119 DQAISS
-126 ELGAEATP
+126 ELGTEVTP
-134 RVIAETADKYTVNLV
+134 DKAYKYTVNLV
-149 KIDEQTLT
+149 KVDEQTLT

-165 NDIINNNSQSILVGQ
+165 NDIVNNNSQSILVGQ

-192 IQEQLFIKTV
+192 IQEQLFIKAV

-223 AGTYYL
+223 AGNYYIS
-229 PKDNNIEPIKY
+229 KDNNIEPIKY

-257 LGTSEVGLYR
+257 LETSEVGLYR
-267 LDYKANLTLAKDPSP
+267 LDYKANLALAKDPSP
-282 FKGSLRL
+282 FKGSLRI
-289 DELSPV
+289 DDLSTV

-304 QQFKVVYNVD
+304 QQFKVVYSVD
-314 PQVAIKNM
+314 PEVAIKNM
-322 AAGDVKL
+322 AAGDVKP
-329 EDIRNIS
+329 EDIRNVS
-336 VSINQFTRNV
+336 VSMNQFTRNV

-353 IRNPGANSEQTIKV
+353 IRNPGGNSKQTIKV
-367 QVGLYNPDS
+367 QVGLYNPDN
-376 GEIVTYSG
+376 GEIVTYRG
-384 TFDYDI
+384 TFDYDV

-405 NEVLES
+405 NEILES

>member
-1 MDVNKLRNIQSKI
+1 MDVNKLINRQNKI
-14 ENKQNRIENRLI
+14 ENKLI
-26 SLLVQFSILQV
+26 SLLVQFSIIQA

-53 QLKRIATSETAETA
+53 QLKRIATAETA
-67 QGESAMSSDNDGKTA
+67 QGESAKSSDNDGKTE
-82 TPETSASKSASDLQ
+82 TPETSSDLQ
-96 EKVSRSMRIQTEP
+96 EKVSRSMKIQAEP
-109 GDQLISEELV
+109 RTQLIPEEPIS
-119 GDQAISN
+119 DQAISSESN
-126 ELGAEATP
+126 AEVTT
-134 RVIAETADKYTVNLV
+134 RQADKYTVNLV

-165 NDIINNNSQSILVGQ
+165 NDIINNNSQAILVGK

-192 IQEQLFIKTV
+192 IQEQLFIKAV

-217 YELVDS
+217 YELIDS
-223 AGTYYL
+223 DGTYYTS
-229 PKDNNIEPIKY
+229 KENSVEPIKY
-240 IITDN
+240 IIIDN

-257 LGTSEVGLYR
+257 LETSEVGLYR

-304 QQFKVVYNVD
+304 QQFKVVYSVD
-314 PQVAIKNM
+314 QQVAIKNM

-336 VSINQFTRNV
+336 VSVNQFTRNV

-353 IRNPGANSEQTIKV
+353 VRNPGENSGQTIKV

-384 TFDYDI
+384 TFDYDN

>member
-1 MDVNKLRNIQSKI
+1 MDVNKLINRQ
-14 ENKQNRIENRLI
+14 NKIENRLI
-26 SLLVQFSILQV
+26 SLLVQFSIMQV

-47 TLYSER
+47 TLYSDR
-53 QLKRIATSETAETA
+53 QLKRIATAETAETA
-67 QGESAMSSDNDGKTA
+67 QSESANSSDNDGKTA
-82 TPETSASKSASDLQ
+82 TPETSTSKSESDIQ
-96 EKVSRSMRIQTEP
+96 EKVSRSMKIQAEP
-109 GDQLISEELV
+109 RTQLIPEEPIS
-119 GDQAISN
+119 DQAVSN
-126 ELGAEATP
+126 ELGAEITP
-134 RVIAETADKYTVNLV
+134 KVIAETADKYTVNLV
-149 KIDEQTLT
+149 KINEQTLT

-165 NDIINNNSQSILVGQ
+165 NDIINNNSQAILVGQ

-192 IQEQLFIKTV
+192 IQEKLFIKAV

-217 YELVDS
+217 YELIDS
-223 AGTYYL
+223 DGTYYTS
-229 PKDNNIEPIKY
+229 KENSVEPIKY
-240 IITDN
+240 IIIDD
-245 SGFKAVYVIARD
+245 SGFKAIYVIARD
-257 LGTSEVGLYR
+257 LETSEVGLYR

-289 DELSPV
+289 DELSAV

-304 QQFKVVYNVD
+304 QQFKVVYSVD

-346 ELDTPYM
+346 ELDTLYM
-353 IRNPGANSEQTIKV
+353 VRNPGEKSEQTIKA
-367 QVGLYNPDS
+367 QVGIYNPDS

-384 TFDYDI
+384 TFDYDN

-405 NEVLES
+405 NEVLKS

>member
-1 MDVNKLRNIQSKI
+1 MDVNELRNRQ
-14 ENKQNRIENRLI
+14 NKIENRLI
-26 SLLVQFSILQV
+26 SLLVQFSIIQV

-67 QGESAMSSDNDGKTA
+67 QGESAKSNDNGGKTS
-82 TPETSASKSASDLQ
+82 TPETSSDLQ

-109 GDQLISEELV
+109 RDQLIPEEPIS
-119 GDQAISN
+119 DQAISS
-126 ELGAEATP
+126 ESDAEVTP
-134 RVIAETADKYTVNLV
+134 KTTDKYTVNLV

-157 VGESTLTV
+157 VGESTLTI
-165 NDIINNNSQSILVGQ
+165 NDIINNNSQAILVGQ

-192 IQEQLFIKTV
+192 IQEKLFIKAV

-217 YELVDS
+217 YELMDS
-223 AGTYYL
+223 DGTYYTS
-229 PKDNNIEPIKY
+229 KENSVEPIKY
-240 IITDN
+240 IIIDN

-257 LGTSEVGLYR
+257 LETSEVGLYR
-267 LDYKANLTLAKDPSP
+267 LDYKANLALAKDPSP

-304 QQFKVVYNVD
+304 QQFKVVYSVD

-346 ELDTPYM
+346 ELDTLYM
-353 IRNPGANSEQTIKV
+353 VRNPGEKSEQTIKA

>member
-1 MDVNKLRNIQSKI
+1 MNGKTKLQRMDVNKLRNRQ
-14 ENKQNRIENRLI
+14 NKIENRLI
-26 SLLVQFSILQV
+26 SLLVQFSIIQV

-53 QLKRIATSETAETA
+53 QLNRIATSETAETA
-67 QGESAMSSDNDGKTA
+67 QSESANSSDNDGKTA
-82 TPETSASKSASDLQ
+82 TPETSVSKSASDLQ

-109 GDQLISEELV
+109 RDQLTSEESV
-119 GDQAISN
+119 SDQAISSGSN
-126 ELGAEATP
+126 AEVT
-134 RVIAETADKYTVNLV
+134 TKMADKYTVNLV

-157 VGESTLTV
+157 VGENTLTV
-165 NDIINNNSQSILVGQ
+165 NDIINNNSQAILVGQ

-192 IQEQLFIKTV
+192 IQKKLFIKAV

-217 YELVDS
+217 YELIDS
-223 AGTYYL
+223 DGTYYTS
-229 PKDNNIEPIKY
+229 KENSIEPIKY
-240 IITDN
+240 IIIDN

-257 LGTSEVGLYR
+257 LETSEVGLYR
-267 LDYKANLTLAKDPSP
+267 LDYKANLALAKDPSP

-304 QQFKVVYNVD
+304 QQFKVVYSVD

-353 IRNPGANSEQTIKV
+353 VRNLGGNSEQTIKV

-405 NEVLES
+405 NEILES

>member
-1 MDVNKLRNIQSKI
+1 MDVNELINRQNKI

-26 SLLVQFSILQV
+26 SLLVQFSIIQA
-37 LTLGFSGCTN
+37 LTLGFSGCTH

-53 QLKRIATSETAETA
+53 QLKRIATAETAETA
-67 QGESAMSSDNDGKTA
+67 QGESAKSSDNDGKTA
-82 TPETSASKSASDLQ
+82 TPETSSDLQ

-109 GDQLISEELV
+109 RDQLTSEESV
-119 GDQAISN
+119 SDQAISSD
-126 ELGAEATP
+126 LGAEAT
-134 RVIAETADKYTVNLV
+134 TKKADKYTVNLV

-165 NDIINNNSQSILVGQ
+165 NDIINNNSQAILVGK

-192 IQEQLFIKTV
+192 IQEQLFIKAV

-217 YELVDS
+217 YELIDS
-223 AGTYYL
+223 DGTYYL

-257 LGTSEVGLYR
+257 LETSEVGLYR
-267 LDYKANLTLAKDPSP
+267 LDYKANLALAKDPSP

-304 QQFKVVYNVD
+304 QQFKVVYSVD

-346 ELDTPYM
+346 ELDTLYM
-353 IRNPGANSEQTIKV
+353 VRNPGEKSEQTIKA
-367 QVGLYNPDS
+367 QVGIYNPDS

-384 TFDYDI
+384 TFDYDV